1 MLYEVSLEELVEVY
15 HEKDLRDPV
24 SKVCYYQ

>member
-15 HEKDLRDPV
+15 HKKDLRDPV
-24 SKVCYYQ
+24 SKVCYSQ